1 MALSCTDCGLEHDF
15 DDAPDIGECIAC
27 GGELVED
34 DQPPVDRAAR
44 CREIMSRTIDNLASA
59 RGTTREAVLATMA
72 ARGYTQPR
80 KPTGG
85 AN

>member
-1 MALSCTDCGLEHDF
+1 MALSCTDCGLEHDL
-15 DDAPDIGECIAC
+15 DGAPDIGECVCC

-44 CREIMSRTIDNLASA
+44 VREIMGRTIDNLAA
-59 RGTTREAVLATMA
+59 VRGTTREAVLATMA

-80 KPTGG
+80 PAKGG
-85 AN
+85 HN